1 MLNRIAR
8 SAAMRPMATM
18 SVRSF
23 AAAKKGAKGKK
34 AAAAKAGGNAAAVP
48 KNLFGVHGRYATALF
63 VSASNANAL
72 DKVEAEVGNFVGHVN
87 SNPQFASF
95 LRNPTI
101 PKNSKKADIEAILAK
116 GSFSKTSVAFFGVLA
131 ENGRLGEVEKIAAK
145 YTELMQAHR
154 GEVAAVI
161 TSADALS
168 AAQVKQLESSFAS
181 FLEPGQKITAEYRV
195 DPEILGGLTVQIGDQ
210 FMDLSL
216 STKVNRMHKVL
227 SDAL

>member
-1 MLNRIAR
+1 MLARIGRTA
-8 SAAMRPMATM
+8 SKRPAIATA
-18 SVRSF
+18 VRSF
-23 AAAKKGAKGKK
+23 AAAKKKGGKK
-34 AAAAKAGGNAAAVP
+34 AAKAATGEAAKLP
-48 KNLFGVHGRYATALF
+48 KSLYGVHGRYASALF
-63 VSASNANAL
+63 VSASKANAL
-72 DKVEAEVGNFVGHVN
+72 DAVESELGNFVGHATDN
-87 SNPQFASF
+87 ATFASF

-101 PKNSKKADIEAILAK
+101 PKQSKKADIDAILSK
-116 GSFSKTSVAFFGVLA
+116 GKFSDTSKSFFGVLA
-131 ENGRLGEVEKIAAK
+131 ENGRLGEIEKISAK

-181 FLEPGQKITAEYRV
+181 FLEPGQKIIADYRV
-195 DPEILGGLTVQIGDQ
+195 NPDILGGLTVQIGDK

-216 STKVNRMHKVL
+216 ATKVNRMHKVL